1 MKLLKIFIV
10 SHLVFAQDRDANS
23 LARDLDVDEAHR
35 VRIFLHR
42 QASSDHRENN
52 YQNHLRS
59 NDLCCSRDFSI
70 LSDDLLLVK

>member
-35 VRIFLHR
+35 VRIFIHS
-42 QASSDHRENN
+42 QPSSDHREKK
-52 YQNHLRS
+52 LSEPFTLKRFV
-59 NDLCCSRDFSI
+59 LFKGFFDFI
-70 LSDDLLLVK
+70 R

>member
-42 QASSDHRENN
+42 ERK